1 MGVDRTDYL
10 MFATEVGADTFDFD
24 KHLPEIEGAPDAK
37 FNIVYDGMCG
47 KYCLAG
53 KIIAQSDPY
62 DGFEMAKIDPKKMA
76 FDAVAVA
83 DAVSESFGCKLVPS
97 DFSLILFS
105 HFS

>member
-10 MFATEVGADTFDFD
+10 MFAADMGTEDFD
-24 KHLPEIEGAPDAK
+24 RDKHEAEIEGAPAAR

-62 DGFEMAKIDPKKMA
+62 EGFEMARIDPEKAKIDPVDLAAKVSVA
-76 FDAVAVA
+76 F
-83 DAVSESFGCKLVPS
+83 GRNMVPA